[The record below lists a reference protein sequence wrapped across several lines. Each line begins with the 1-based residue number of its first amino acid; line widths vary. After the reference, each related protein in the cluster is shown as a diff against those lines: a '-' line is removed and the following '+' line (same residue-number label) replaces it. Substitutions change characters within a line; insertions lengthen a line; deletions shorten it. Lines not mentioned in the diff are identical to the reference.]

1 MIYKRI
7 KSLIFIYRIESCISL
22 AISSL
27 IFIGMWILANQ
38 QVKEYERTLENQ
50 LQKFEITSR
59 IFIEEI
65 DSITQDRKAI
75 VKKLDEIR
83 NALTWYFKISFGEEQ
98 SVGQIKPP
106 IVVDASGFNIENK
119 KKVEA
124 ATFDNGIQV
133 YQSQIIYSK
142 PFIFN
147 QENFYLVLAM
157 GIKKDIAISINQISS
172 GGGEYR
178 NKICGSYN
186 IFSLIRRYGV
196 VLLIS
201 FFLLFFISQKILKK
215 IGISNQKHAFFLYR
229 RRFKLFL
236 LLQSEIYGLKKKFF
250 TLLNTN
256 KLLTSRLSESAK
268 TYVAMSDKTIHLIRQ
283 LHQPIEKPTIKSN
296 DGIIIYDIFRQQEK
310 CFAKI
315 VDEVLILLNDPVQ
328 DKKSITHC
336 FESRGN
342 GVFLGDHDFI
352 FFSLYLIFKDIMR
365 VDSFSDIV
373 VVIQS
378 YISKD
383 YQLVL
388 EIQGFSEEPSFM
400 PLNDLEFIVVS
411 FNKNKKLLK
420 IIFEGVFVPEEPKKQ
435 NKKYSNDRGDNV
447 VSFIK
452 P

>member
-7 KSLIFIYRIESCISL
+7 KSLFFTYRIESCISL

-50 LQKFEITSR
+50 LQRFEIISR

-65 DSITQDRKAI
+65 GNVINDRQLM
-75 VKKLDEIR
+75 VKKLDELR
-83 NALTWYFKISFGEEQ
+83 NALTWYFKISFREEQ
-98 SVGQIKPP
+98 SFGQIKPP
-106 IVVDASGFNIENK
+106 IIVDGSGFNIENK

-124 ATFDNGIQV
+124 ATFDNGIHV
-133 YQSQIIYSK
+133 YQSQIIYAK

-147 QENFYLVLAM
+147 QEKFYLVLVM
-157 GIKKDIAISINQISS
+157 GIKKDIAISINQISL
-172 GGGEYR
+172 GGGKFC
-178 NKICGSYN
+178 NKICGSYRV
-186 IFSLIRRYGV
+186 FSLIRKYGV
-196 VLLIS
+196 VVWAS
-201 FFLLFFISQKILKK
+201 FFLSFFIAQKILKK

-229 RRFKLFL
+229 RRFKLVL

-256 KLLTSRLSESAK
+256 KLLTNRLSECAK

-283 LHQPIEKPTIKSN
+283 LHHPIEKPTIKSN
-296 DGIIIYDIFRQQEK
+296 DGIVVYDIFRHREK
-310 CFAKI
+310 YLANI
-315 VDEVLILLNDPVQ
+315 VDEVLILLNDRVQ

-336 FESRGN
+336 FESKGN

-352 FFSLYLIFKDIMR
+352 FFSLYLIFKEIMS

-373 VVIQS
+373 VAIQS

-383 YQLVL
+383 GQLVL
-388 EIQGFSEEPSFM
+388 EIQGFSEESNFM
-400 PLNDLEFIVVS
+400 LFNDLEFISVS

-435 NKKYSNDRGDNV
+435 KYLNDRGSNV